1 MSAKYTFLAWD
12 TPIDNAPL
20 KLALLQLANNSD
32 DNGFSYY
39 SISKMAKACGMSE
52 RTFMRKIAELEAMKV
67 LTVERR
73 ANRSSL
79 YKLIGDEM
87 GVTLCHLQSVEVTE
101 SHLQKSQVTESHP
114 EVTESHPQ
122 GDRESHD
129 PNSIPNTTP
138 ESIKNNDSP
147 KGKSNDY
154 PDEFEWIWAN
164 KPQREGGN
172 PKKQAYSAC
181 KARLKEG
188 VTWRELAEGL
198 NRYRAYCIAKR
209 IVNTSTVQQMSTFFG
224 TKESF
229 KESWTVNHEA
239 TINNGS
245 SSQPSQNATSRVS
258 AALEKQRAEF
268 NGSSEAMG
276 NTDGVLHGQVH
287 QEERGGSFIDLDNG
301 DWSSK

>member
-1 MSAKYTFLAWD
+1 MSMLLMVKAMKIKVGNPTRKLVL
-12 TPIDNAPL
+12 L
-20 KLALLQLANNSD
+20 KLADNAND
-32 DNGFSYY
+32 DGVCWPSYQN
-39 SISKMAKACGMSE
+39 IADHAECDK
-52 RTFMRKIAELEAMKV
+52 RTAMRHI
-67 LTVERR
+67 
-73 ANRSSL
+73 
-79 YKLIGDEM
+79 
-87 GVTLCHLQSVEVTE
+87 
-101 SHLQKSQVTESHP
+101 SHLEKDGLLWREYRKGEKGNSSNKYHLTLDPSDKMSPPSDRMSPTPSDPVSPRTSHSLEP
-114 EVTESHPQ
+114 VNEP
-122 GDRESHD
+122 
-129 PNSIPNTTP
+129 I
-138 ESIKNNDSP
+138 NDSP